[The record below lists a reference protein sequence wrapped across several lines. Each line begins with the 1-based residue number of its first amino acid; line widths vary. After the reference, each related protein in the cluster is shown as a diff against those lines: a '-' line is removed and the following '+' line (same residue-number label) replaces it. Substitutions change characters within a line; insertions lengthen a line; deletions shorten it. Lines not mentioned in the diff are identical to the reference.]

1 MRLLRLPLTGPP
13 LLYEVH
19 SQLAEMLRKTT
30 HMSKKVSRP
39 SKFIANSSL
48 FGNKAGMSE

>member
-19 SQLAEMLRKTT
+19 SQLAEMLRKTRN
-30 HMSKKVSRP
+30 MSKKGVQTLEIHRE
-39 SKFIANSSL
+39 FIAL
-48 FGNKAGMSE
+48 W